1 MAQTQKN
8 TAGIVTDLITPCVT
22 QLGYDLWD
30 VEYVK
35 EGTRYYLRI
44 TLDSEEGIGIED
56 CELVHRT
63 IDPIL
68 DEKDPIPNAYT
79 LEVSSPGIERVLRTP
94 AHFEKCI
101 GETILVKLFRAIDT
115 QKQFKGDLLGLN
127 EAKTAILLQAE
138 NAASPV
144 TLALADISRA
154 NVVFEF

>member
-8 TAGIVTDLITPCVT
+8 IAGIVTDLITSSVT
-22 QLGYDLWD
+22 QLGYELWD

-35 EGTRYYLRI
+35 EGARYYLRI

-101 GETILVKLFRAIDT
+101 GETILVKLFRAING
-115 QKQFKGDLLGLN
+115 QKQFKGELLGLD
-127 EAKTAILLQAE
+127 EANSAILLQTE
-138 NAASPV
+138 TSETPV
-144 TLALADISRA
+144 TLALAEISRA